1 MEMLYLLLVLTRN
14 GAGDVSAAFVNSE
27 SLEACRVSQAMV
39 EGIFVSQG
47 IPLISSECRLS
58 PLRFTPFEHVDT
70 TRARRYHYLIDPQ
83 ASTPQIRPVPD
94 WKRCREGESQR
105 PGERRIYCASSTQRL
120 LSEP

>member
-27 SLEACRVSQAMV
+27 SLESCRVSQAMV

-47 IPLISSECRLS
+47 IPLVYSECRPS

-70 TRARRYHYLIDPQ
+70 TRARRYHYLIEPQ

-94 WKRCREGESQR
+94 WPSCRKAERQG
-105 PGERRIYCASSTQRL
+105 PGERRIYCASSTQQL
-120 LSEP
+120 LGEP